1 MSTESITS
9 LVEIGLFYALVLG
22 FAVWQIVKMRRMLA
36 RDRAAKA
43 ARESNQK
50 TDNDV
55 VNKN

>member
-9 LVEIGLFYALVLG
+9 LVEIGLFYVLVLG
-22 FAVWQIVKMRRMLA
+22 FAVWQVVKMRRVLA

-43 ARESNQK
+43 ARGDAPK
-50 TDNDV
+50 TDDQA

>member
-1 MSTESITS
+1 MNTESVTS
-9 LVEIGLFYALVLG
+9 LVEIGLFYVLVLG

-43 ARESNQK
+43 ARESNQY
-50 TDNDV
+50 TDKNA